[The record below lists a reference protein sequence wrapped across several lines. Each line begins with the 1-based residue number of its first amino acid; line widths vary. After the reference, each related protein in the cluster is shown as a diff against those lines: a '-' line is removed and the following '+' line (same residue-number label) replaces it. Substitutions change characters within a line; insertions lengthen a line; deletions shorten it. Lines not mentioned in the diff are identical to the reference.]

1 MSHFLWDDAAQR
13 WLSEK
18 SHKTT
23 AHEDAA
29 KLRWL
34 ASHFAGKKLA
44 AIDSD
49 LILRV
54 ATLKA
59 AETSPSTA
67 NRYLALIRSILRRA
81 FDIWLWIDRCPHI
94 SLFPEPTKRV
104 RWLTPVQ
111 ARSLL
116 SELPLHQRAM
126 VIFALSTGLRQANV
140 LKLCWNQVDLVRKVL
155 RIPADQAKGR
165 QAIRIPLSLHAMQ
178 VLQAQCGHH
187 HEWVFTYR
195 GQPVRRVN

>member
-1 MSHFLWDDAAQR
+1 MSHFLWGDAALR

-18 SHKTT
+18 SRKAT

-34 ASHFAGKKLA
+34 ASYFAEKKLA

-81 FDIWLWIDRCPHI
+81 FDIWLWID
-94 SLFPEPTKRV
+94 
-104 RWLTPVQ
+104 
-111 ARSLL
+111 
-116 SELPLHQRAM
+116 
-126 VIFALSTGLRQANV
+126 
-140 LKLCWNQVDLVRKVL
+140 
-155 RIPADQAKGR
+155 
-165 QAIRIPLSLHAMQ
+165 
-178 VLQAQCGHH
+178 
-187 HEWVFTYR
+187 
-195 GQPVRRVN
+195 